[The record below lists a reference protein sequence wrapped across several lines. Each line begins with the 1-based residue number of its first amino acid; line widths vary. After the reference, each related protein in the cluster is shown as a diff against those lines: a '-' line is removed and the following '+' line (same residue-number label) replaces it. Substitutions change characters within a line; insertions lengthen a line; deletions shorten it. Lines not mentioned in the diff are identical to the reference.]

1 MELINNSQF
10 NIGYICSKLQ
20 CLSGRADKTA
30 FKFITNKFAEFEFSF
45 NDLEINTNKFANLL
59 KKIGIVKGD
68 IIFTLLTKSPEQFFS
83 FIGSLKLQAIIGTL
97 FSNFGED
104 ALYDRLSDSR
114 AKVLITKKS
123 LLKKILKIHHNLP
136 ELKFIIVTDIEEDIS
151 ENILSYGKLMS
162 QVSEKFE
169 VEVTHPD
176 TPSVIHYTSGS
187 TGKPKGVLHAHRS
200 ILTQQMTSRE
210 ILKLNQDEKYW
221 CTADQGW
228 VTGTSYGII
237 GPWSLGVTQIHFEGA
252 FNAASYLKLLEKEK
266 VTIWYTAPT
275 LLRMLMLSDEDFYAR
290 YDLSSLKHIFS
301 VGEPL
306 NPKVIDWSRSVLNKE
321 IYDTWFQTET
331 GAIMIANRPEMPVK
345 PGSMGKAALPEI
357 KPAILS
363 KGNNCLEP
371 PNNVGNLCIEK
382 GWSSMFLTYL
392 NNAGT
397 YDGKF
402 INGYYYTGDE
412 AKMDAD
418 GYFWFIGRSDD
429 VINTAGHLISPF
441 EIESAM
447 LEVPEVLEAAAV
459 AVPDE
464 ILFEAIVVFAKV
476 KEDVGDVEELKLKT
490 RWEEK

>member
-1 MELINNSQF
+1 
-10 NIGYICSKLQ
+10 
-20 CLSGRADKTA
+20 
-30 FKFITNKFAEFEFSF
+30 
-45 NDLEINTNKFANLL
+45 
-59 KKIGIVKGD
+59 
-68 IIFTLLTKSPEQFFS
+68 
-83 FIGSLKLQAIIGTL
+83 
-97 FSNFGED
+97 
-104 ALYDRLSDSR
+104 
-114 AKVLITKKS
+114 
-123 LLKKILKIHHNLP
+123 
-136 ELKFIIVTDIEEDIS
+136 
-151 ENILSYGKLMS
+151 
-162 QVSEKFE
+162 
-169 VEVTHPD
+169 
-176 TPSVIHYTSGS
+176 
-187 TGKPKGVLHAHRS
+187 
-200 ILTQQMTSRE
+200 
-210 ILKLNQDEKYW
+210 
-221 CTADQGW
+221 
-228 VTGTSYGII
+228 
-237 GPWSLGVTQIHFEGA
+237 
-252 FNAASYLKLLEKEK
+252 
-266 VTIWYTAPT
+266 
-275 LLRMLMLSDEDFYAR
+275 MLSDEDFYAR

-476 KEDVGDVEELKLKT
+476 KEDVGDVEELKLKIRLFLSNRLST
-490 RWEEK
+490 VATPKDVVIIESIPKNKSGKIMRRVLKAGYLGTTAGDTSTIEDF